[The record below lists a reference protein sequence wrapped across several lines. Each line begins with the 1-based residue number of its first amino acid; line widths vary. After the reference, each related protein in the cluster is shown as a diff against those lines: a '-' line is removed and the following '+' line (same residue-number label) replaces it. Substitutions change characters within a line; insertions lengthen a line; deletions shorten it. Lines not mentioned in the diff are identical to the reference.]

1 MSSNIERFS
10 NTVQDGMTGVET
22 LLRRERVIVACGLFL
37 ITALAWGWV
46 IVGAGTGMPATIMTT
61 WHFPPPSSP
70 NMVQPWSLGY
80 AAVMFSMW
88 WIMMIA
94 MMTPSAAPMI
104 MLYARAYRHEQ
115 KLGKLEI
122 SVTPT
127 FSFAA
132 GYLIAWLLFS
142 AVAVGLQWSLERAG
156 MIHAMLMWSLSPV
169 FSAALL
175 IAAGIYQ
182 LSPLK
187 NVCLRHCRS
196 PASFIAEHFRPGS
209 LGAFQMG
216 FKHGL
221 FCLGCC
227 WFLMALLFAGG
238 IMNLF
243 WIAGLALFVLIEKV
257 APQGH
262 KIAHIAGIAMIVIG
276 SSIVLR
282 LFF

>member
-1 MSSNIERFS
+1 MQN
-10 NTVQDGMTGVET
+10 GMTGVET

-37 ITALAWGWV
+37 ITGLAWGWV
-46 IVGAGTGMPATIMTT
+46 IVGAGTGMPATAMTT

-70 NMVQPWSLGY
+70 NMVQDWSLSY
-80 AAVMFSMW
+80 AAVMLSMW

-94 MMTPSAAPMI
+94 MMIPSAAPMI
-104 MLYARAYRHEQ
+104 LLYGRAYRHEQ
-115 KLGKLEI
+115 KLGKLQT

-142 AVAVGLQWSLERAG
+142 AVAVGLHWSLERVG

-175 IAAGIYQ
+175 ITAGIYQ

-196 PASFIAEHFRPGS
+196 PASFIADNFTPGS

-243 WIAGLALFVLIEKV
+243 WIVGLALFVLIEKLI
-257 APQGH
+257 PQGH
-262 KIAHIAGIAMIVIG
+262 KIAHVAGAVMIVLG
-276 SSIVLR
+276 SSIMLR
-282 LFF
+282 SFF

>member
-1 MSSNIERFS
+1 
-10 NTVQDGMTGVET
+10 MTGVET
-22 LLRRERVIVACGLFL
+22 LLRRERAIVVGGLLL
-37 ITALAWGWV
+37 IAALAWGWV
-46 IVGAGTGMPATIMTT
+46 IVGAGTGMPATAMTT
-61 WHFPPPSSP
+61 WHFPPPISP
-70 NMVQPWSLGY
+70 NTAQNWSLGY
-80 AAVMFSMW
+80 AAIMFSMW
-88 WIMMIA
+88 CVMMIA

-104 MLYARAYRHEQ
+104 LLYARAYRHEQ
-115 KLGKLEI
+115 KLGKLQT

-127 FSFAA
+127 YSFVT
-132 GYLIAWLLFS
+132 GYLIAWFFFS

-187 NVCLRHCRS
+187 KVCLQHCRS
-196 PASFIAEHFRPGS
+196 PASFIAENFKPGS

-227 WFLMALLFAGG
+227 WFLMALLFVGG

-262 KIAHIAGIAMIVIG
+262 KIAHVAGITMIVMG
-276 SSIVLR
+276 SSIVFR